1 MSASAP
7 LSASTVPSAA
17 APQAAAS
24 AGEKEAERQLA
35 ALLEE
40 DWEAYLRDEPTFA
53 SMQGDARYGELWEDQ
68 SPAALERQQR
78 RIETVLERL
87 LAIDRGKLS
96 EPSRLTYDLFRR
108 RCEVSLEGY
117 RHGAHLLALTSLGG
131 PQYDA
136 DLAELLRFESPAD
149 FEAWNARLAAYPE
162 RLERFTELL
171 KRGLATRVVPTQS
184 AMRQVGKALQAELGA
199 SPEQC
204 PFYAPFARARPPAIA
219 EKEWAALEARARAA
233 IAQQVQPALRRFIA
247 FFEGEYFP
255 AGHSADGGW
264 QLPGG
269 EERYAFQIY
278 EQTTRR
284 LSPSE
289 VHALGLQEVARIRSA
304 MEAILAEV
312 RFGGT
317 LEQFFRHLREQRRFY
332 GRDAKELLGAYRAMV
347 ERAERALPLA
357 FHASVVPPLTVEAIP
372 ESQAEVAPAGMYRGA
387 ALDGSRP
394 AALLVNVFH
403 AEQRPTWDMATV
415 ALHEGVPGHH
425 LQISIARARGETA
438 KFRRYTSY
446 MAYAEGWALYA
457 ESLGAELR
465 LFSDAYARFGQLSS
479 EMWRAVRLVVDTGL
493 HHARWSR
500 ERAIQYFLE
509 NSPRPLDDVTR
520 EVDRYIALPA
530 QALAY
535 KIGELT
541 IRNARKRA
549 EAELGSRFSLPDFHD
564 VVLRQGAVP
573 LDVLER
579 NVSDWI
585 VAQRDLAR

>member
-1 MSASAP
+1 MSAS
-7 LSASTVPSAA
+7 VPATAA
-17 APQAAAS
+17 APQSATAS

-35 ALLEE
+35 GLLEE
-40 DWEAYLRDEPTFA
+40 DWEAYLRHEPTFA
-53 SMQGDARYGELWEDQ
+53 SMQGDTRYGRLWEDQ
-68 SPAALERQQR
+68 SPAALERHR
-78 RIETVLERL
+78 GHVEKALERL
-87 LAIDRGKLS
+87 LAIERGGLS
-96 EPSRLTYDLFRR
+96 EPSRLTYDLFRD
-108 RCEVSLEGY
+108 RCERELEGY
-117 RHGAHLLALTSLGG
+117 RHSVQLLALTSMGG

-136 DLAELLRFESPAD
+136 DLWELLRFESATD

-184 AMRQVGKALQAELGA
+184 AMRQVGKALQAELGT
-199 SPEQC
+199 SPEKC
-204 PFYAPFARARPPAIA
+204 RFYGPFARARPPAIA
-219 EKEWAALEARARAA
+219 EPEWRALEAQARGA

-247 FFEGEYFP
+247 FFEREYFP
-255 AGHSADGGW
+255 AGHSGDGWW

-269 EERYAFQIY
+269 EERYAYQVY
-278 EQTTRR
+278 DQTTRR

-289 VHALGLQEVARIRSA
+289 VHAVGLQEVARIRAA
-304 MEAILAEV
+304 MEAIVVEV
-312 RFGGT
+312 GFSGT
-317 LEQFFRHLREQRRFY
+317 LEQFFRHLREERRFY

-357 FHASVVPPLTVEAIP
+357 FHASVVAPLTVETIP
-372 ESQAEVAPAGMYRGA
+372 ASTAEVAPAGMYRA
-387 ALDGSRP
+387 AAVDGSRP

-425 LQISIARARGETA
+425 LQISTARARGDSA

-465 LFSDAYARFGQLSS
+465 LFGDAYARFGQLAS

-493 HHARWSR
+493 HHARWER
-500 ERAIQYFLE
+500 QRAIQYFLE

-520 EVDRYIALPA
+520 EVDRYIALPG

-541 IRNARKRA
+541 IRNSRRRA

-564 VVLRQGAVP
+564 VVLRQGALP

-585 VAQRDLAR
+585 RAQRDAAVND